1 MIHKL
6 QHKNKDIAR
15 KIRSVFQISYAVEAK
30 LLSAVDFPPLKR
42 KLVDF
47 IESNNTFFG
56 VFLNDALAGVIE
68 IKKSNTSVHIQ
79 SLVVAPK
86 FFRQGIGRKL
96 TEYILNSYD
105 SKIFTVETGVKN
117 KPATELYKKLGFVE
131 VKQWETDHG
140 VRKVRFEIKEK
151 L

>member
-42 KLVDF
+42 KLEDF

-86 FFRQGIGRKL
+86 IFRQGIGRKL

-131 VKQWETDHG
+131 VKQWETGHG